1 MTEIQIPER
10 PVAAAGG
17 SGLRISNPG
26 GPRELIMLV
35 DDDEFFSLLTERV
48 LVSDGYKVVVARNG
62 VQAVDFFQVLH
73 DEVELVLLDYVMPI
87 MDGTEVFEELR
98 GIDPRVGVLMTS
110 GYTDPDRFK
119 GLIEKG
125 ARGFIPKPMTQT
137 TLLTQVRATL
147 DRLAISHRK

>member
-1 MTEIQIPER
+1 M
-10 PVAAAGG
+10 
-17 SGLRISNPG
+17 RISNPG

-98 GIDPRVGVLMTS
+98 GIDPRVGVLS
-110 GYTDPDRFK
+110 
-119 GLIEKG
+119 
-125 ARGFIPKPMTQT
+125 
-137 TLLTQVRATL
+137 RAG
-147 DRLAISHRK
+147 RAIRPG